1 MSAKKSKKSN
11 SKSNSSNNKIWI
23 YAILIVCGYYLW
35 PSGCG
40 DTQDLINNRTEKFSA
55 SELDGTWKGRDE
67 LSMYLQTR
75 VVLELNSD
83 GTWSSESFDKNDKP
97 KKNFS
102 KQSGTFYTSV
112 DNKGS
117 YNDHYVYLDW
127 ESPYGLRTSKYRLTF
142 AVDPYDPNFGEES
155 EWSATEMTEEGFY
168 LIPENSFIH
177 TDAILRGDIW

>member
-1 MSAKKSKKSN
+1 MSAKKSNSNAKKSN
-11 SKSNSSNNKIWI
+11 SKIWT
-23 YAILIVCGYYLW
+23 YVVLIFIGYYFW

-40 DTQDLINNRTEKFSA
+40 DTQDLINRRTEKFSA

-67 LSMYLQTR
+67 LSMHLQTR

-97 KKNFS
+97 RKAFP

-112 DNKGS
+112 DNQGS

-127 ESPYGLRTSKYRLTF
+127 ESKYGLRTSKYRLTF
-142 AVDPYDPNFGEES
+142 AVNPHYEEVT

>member
-1 MSAKKSKKSN
+1 MFS
-11 SKSNSSNNKIWI
+11 
-23 YAILIVCGYYLW
+23 IVLL
-35 PSGCG
+35 SGCG
-40 DTQDLINNRTEKFSA
+40 DTQDLINRRTEKFSA

-97 KKNFS
+97 KKTLS

-117 YNDHYVYLDW
+117 YNRHYVYLDW
-127 ESPYGLRTSKYRLTF
+127 ESPYGLRTSKYGLSF
-142 AVDPYDPNFGEES
+142 AVNPHYEEES
-155 EWSATEMTEEGFY
+155 EWSATGLTEEGFY
-168 LIPENSFIH
+168 LTPISSFIH
-177 TDAILRGDIW
+177 TDITLRGDIW